1 MTAGGSSIPE
11 VQALLRTLAA
21 GRRAAELG
29 TAFGEG
35 ARAIA
40 ETAETVLTA
49 ELDPERAACARAVLA
64 DLDNVTLLEGDWRDV
79 LPPHAPFDFVFVD
92 GGGQATK
99 ADPSILDLGRRGTI
113 FVLDDLTPGYAG
125 PDPVRDFWLRNDRL
139 AAVEVMTTPVT
150 AAIVASLRAFP

>member
-11 VQALLRTLAA
+11 VQSLLRALAA

-29 TAFGEG
+29 TAFGDG

-40 ETAETVLTA
+40 AAAESLVTVEVDPARA
-49 ELDPERAACARAVLA
+49 EATRAAFAGSA
-64 DLDNVTLLEGDWRDV
+64 NVTVLEGDWRDV

-92 GGGQATK
+92 GGGQKTK
-99 ADPSILDLGRRGTI
+99 TDPAVLDLGRRGTI

-125 PDPVRDFWLRNDRL
+125 PDPARELWLGSKRL
-139 AAVEVMTTPVT
+139 ASVEIMTTPTT
-150 AAIVASLRAFP
+150 AAIVATLLGA